1 MTEHKLLRELDH
13 CAEYCTLSKILLI
26 QGVKIG
32 NYD

>member
-13 CAEYCTLSKILLI
+13 CAEYCTSNKKQFI
-26 QGVKIG
+26 QGIMIG